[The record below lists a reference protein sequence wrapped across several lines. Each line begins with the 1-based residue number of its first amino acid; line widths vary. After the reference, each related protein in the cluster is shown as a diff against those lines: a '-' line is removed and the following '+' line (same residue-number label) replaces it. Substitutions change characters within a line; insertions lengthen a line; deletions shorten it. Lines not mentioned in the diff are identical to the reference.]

1 MVERYSSPIDTMR
14 SHYDVV
20 IIGSGYGGSI
30 AASRL
35 ARAGKTVCLL
45 ERGDERLPGSYPN
58 SGAAM
63 LHNVQL
69 DTPIAHVGA
78 STALIDVRYNKDIN
92 VVVGCGLG
100 GTSLINAGI
109 ALRPAPDALNTDAWP
124 VELRSEA
131 VLEAFFAHAERMLK
145 PSVAPRQFQAAGKAT
160 ALAAAATQLGKTA
173 TPLPVLVNFDRLP
186 NDTNHVGVTQLP
198 CVGCGD
204 CVTGCNYRAKNTLI
218 MNYLPDAR
226 NHSAEIFVRARV
238 RRLEKSDDGWHV
250 LGQSVSEA
258 GDETPFA
265 VSADVVVVA
274 AGSLGSTELLLRC
287 RDSGLPVS
295 AQVGNHFS
303 TNGDTIGFAYNT
315 DRQVGSIGL
324 GVRKPDPNS
333 PIGATATAM
342 VDFRRDPGADHGL
355 LLQEAAIPGAVSDY
369 LAPMFAAEARL
380 KGTHPDESVL
390 DEVRKKYLELESKL
404 RGPYTGAVR
413 HTLSLIL
420 LAYDDSAGRMSLQD
434 DRLRIDWPGLGD
446 QEQFKRASAVMQRV
460 TSALDGDYIPN
471 PIWNDLTDHNLATA
485 HPLGGCVM
493 ADHPERGVVN
503 HKGQVFT
510 GDPDGSVHQGLY
522 VMDGSVVPTSLGVN
536 PLPTISALAERSV
549 YLLAQDYG
557 WTITYGYDNEAKL
570 NLAA

>member
-1 MVERYSSPIDTMR
+1 MVEPLSSSIDTMQ

-20 IIGSGYGGSI
+20 VIGSGYGGSI

-45 ERGDERLPGSYPN
+45 ERGDERQPGSYPN
-58 SGAAM
+58 SGHGM
-63 LHNVQL
+63 LQNVQL

-78 STALIDVRYNKDIN
+78 STAMFDVRYNKDVN

-109 ALRPAPDALNTDAWP
+109 GLRPAADALNTDAWP
-124 VELRSEA
+124 AELRTGA
-131 VLEAFFAHAERMLK
+131 VLDAFFAYAESMLK
-145 PSVAPRQFQAAGKAT
+145 PSVAPRQFQEAGKAT
-160 ALAAAATQLGKTA
+160 ALAAAATKLGKIA
-173 TPLPVLVNFDRLP
+173 EPLPVLVNFDRLP

-218 MNYLPDAR
+218 MNYLPDAK

-238 RRLEKSDDGWHV
+238 RHLENADGEWHV
-250 LGQSVSEA
+250 FGQSVNED
-258 GDETPFA
+258 GDETPFK
-265 VSADVVVVA
+265 VQGKVVILA
-274 AGSLGSTELLLRC
+274 AGTLGSTEILLRC
-287 RDSGLPVS
+287 HDNGLQMS

-303 TNGDTIGFAYNT
+303 TNGDTVGLAYNT
-315 DRQVGSIGL
+315 DRVVNGIGL
-324 GVRKPDPNS
+324 GARTPDPNS
-333 PIGATATAM
+333 PVGATATAM
-342 VDFRRDPGADHGL
+342 VDFRGDPGPDGRL
-355 LLQEAAIPGAVSDY
+355 FLQEAAIPGAVADF
-369 LAPMFAAEARL
+369 LGPMFAAEAQL
-380 KGTHPDESVL
+380 KGTHLDESLPDEL
-390 DEVRKKYLELESKL
+390 RKRYLELESTL
-404 RGPYTGAVR
+404 LGPYTGAVR

-420 LAYDDSAGRMSLQD
+420 LAYDDSMGRMSLQD

-446 QEQFKRASAVMQRV
+446 QVQFKQASALLQRV
-460 TSALDGDYIPN
+460 TSALNGEYIPN

-493 ADHPERGVVN
+493 ADNPERGVVN

-510 GDPDGSVHQGLY
+510 GDADGSVHQGLY

-536 PLPTISALAERSV
+536 PLLTISALAERSV

-557 WTITYGYDNEAKL
+557 WSIEYGDKARTV
-570 NLAA
+570 AV